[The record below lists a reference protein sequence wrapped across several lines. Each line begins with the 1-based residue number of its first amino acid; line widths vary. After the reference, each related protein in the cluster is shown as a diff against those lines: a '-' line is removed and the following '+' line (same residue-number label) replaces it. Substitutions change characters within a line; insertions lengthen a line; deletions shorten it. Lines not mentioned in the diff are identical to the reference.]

1 MIKNAIISV
10 LAAVLAV
17 DKFSKLTDL
26 TASEQIGLWIAFAGI
41 LIIFCIFLEDK
52 AEKWRKRRIRVQRI
66 RELLERLRRRGG
78 LHLG

>member
-41 LIIFCIFLEDK
+41 LIIFCIFWEDK

-78 LHLG
+78 IHLG